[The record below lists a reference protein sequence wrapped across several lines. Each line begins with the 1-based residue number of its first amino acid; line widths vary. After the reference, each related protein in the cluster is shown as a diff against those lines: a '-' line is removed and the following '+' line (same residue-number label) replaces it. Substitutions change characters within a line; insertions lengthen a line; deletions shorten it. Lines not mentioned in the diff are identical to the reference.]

1 METTFREIS
10 QWAGILGSL
19 FYHDPASEK
28 GATALRFVSGQEA
41 AQAWPFG
48 QLEAQTCLETMAKA
62 TEDDGLH
69 EIHLEYNRLFI
80 GPSKLPAPAWGS
92 VYLDPEN
99 VIFGIE
105 TLELREWMRASGVNM
120 TLAEKEPEDQFGLML
135 MMAAFCTVSDNCSE
149 AAVRKL
155 LEHHLLPWAYRFLD
169 QFEEGAGTG
178 SFYASLAQLTRI
190 TLLDW
195 QQRFELYPDKR
206 KLFR

>member
-1 METTFREIS
+1 M
-10 QWAGILGSL
+10 
-19 FYHDPASEK
+19 
-28 GATALRFVSGQEA
+28 
-41 AQAWPFG
+41 
-48 QLEAQTCLETMAKA
+48 
-62 TEDDGLH
+62 
-69 EIHLEYNRLFI
+69 
-80 GPSKLPAPAWGS
+80 
-92 VYLDPEN
+92 YLDPEN

-135 MMAAFCTVSDNCSE
+135 MMAAFCTASDNCSE